1 MSERGGIPFPAEPG
15 PESCIAVIPPAGLK
29 MKGACRAAKQ
39 RNAPARW
46 RLNAFNPIGEIPMR
60 LWTLHP
66 KYLDRAGLLALWR
79 EALLAQAV
87 LWGKTRGYRK
97 HPQLI
102 RFRNHP
108 EPAAAIGVYLAGI
121 LDEAVRRGYRFNAAK
136 IGPCRKIPAIP
147 VTRGQLLYERGH
159 LLGKLALRDCD
170 ACRALAQ
177 TDEPD
182 SHPLF
187 TIGEG
192 AVESWEKI

>member
-1 MSERGGIPFPAEPG
+1 
-15 PESCIAVIPPAGLK
+15 
-29 MKGACRAAKQ
+29 
-39 RNAPARW
+39 
-46 RLNAFNPIGEIPMR
+46 MR

-87 LWGKTRGYRK
+87 LRGKTRGYRK

-108 EPAAAIGVYLAGI
+108 EPLAAIGAYLTEI
-121 LDEAVRRGYRFNAAK
+121 LSEALRRGYRFDPAK
-136 IGPCRKIPAIP
+136 IGSCRDVPAIP

-159 LLGKLALRDCD
+159 LLGKLAIRDCA
-170 ACRALAQ
+170 ACHVLTK

-182 SHPLF
+182 PHPLF
-187 TIGEG
+187 TICKGK
-192 AVESWEKI
+192 VETWEKI